1 MDIKEL
7 PKRITLEDVLHSHRW
22 ILELIDEFGMEIP
35 DDIDGREFKK
45 YWEQYCDHPSY
56 ATNYYFAETIRKGL
70 NKYFLGKDKEV
81 NECGAQGGAT
91 PASVGGMGDIV
102 LPGGDSAGSGDLPL
116 PTGGVYKQVQPF
128 DQFIKKAGWKKKKKK
143 FKGKPTKNGDIYAY
157 VDDFKTY
164 AKRIGHIDESKLT
177 EDDYLHG
184 FCYQWVFENY
194 EDGDEIFVM
203 TDYDPDIKD
212 YALLHC
218 GLMRDGKFVD
228 VRGEMETKEE
238 VLEPFDY
245 SNELDIEILNLE
257 EFKYFCRD
265 FGLDISHK

>member
-45 YWEQYCDHPSY
+45 YWEQYREHPSY
-56 ATNYYFAETIRKGL
+56 ATNYYFAEEIRKGL

-81 NECGAQGGAT
+81 NECGVQGGAT
-91 PASVGGMGDIV
+91 PASVGGMGDVV
-102 LPGGDSAGSGDLPL
+102 LPSGDSAGSGDLPL

-164 AKRIGHIDESKLT
+164 AKRIGHIDESKL
-177 EDDYLHG
+177 EDDDYLHG
-184 FCYQWVFENY
+184 FCYQWVFDNY
-194 EDGDEIFVM
+194 RDGDEIFVM

-212 YALLHC
+212 TALLHC
-218 GLMRDGKFVD
+218 GLMRDGKFID
-228 VRGEMETKEE
+228 VRGEMDTKEE

-245 SNELDIEILNLE
+245 SNELDIELLNMD
-257 EFKYFCRD
+257 EFKIFCKD
-265 FGLDISHK
+265 FGLV